1 MEPAQDCAEPSPVD
15 LAREERRLKET
26 GRVEA
31 FSDGV
36 FAIAATLLVLTLAV
50 PAVGKTYTAAAL
62 GHALLAQWPTYVAF
76 TVSFVTILV
85 MWASHHNIFSLI
97 QRVDHEFLLL
107 NGLILL
113 GVTAIPFPTRLVA
126 QHLGE
131 PSENVATTVYSAV
144 ALLIALGFNGLWYWA
159 RHDRRLLADSTTD
172 AQVRAVSRQYMV
184 APLVYLAALALSF
197 WNAWATM
204 GIFVLVTVYY
214 AIPTRA
220 TAPLED

>member
-1 MEPAQDCAEPSPVD
+1 MEKAANESGPSARD
-15 LAREERRLKET
+15 IAREDRQLKET

-50 PAVGKTYTAAAL
+50 PAVQRTYTASAL

-76 TVSFVTILV
+76 TVSFITILV

-97 QRVDHEFLLL
+97 HRVDHEFLLL

-131 PSENVATTVYSAV
+131 PSESVAAATYSAV
-144 ALLIALGFNGLWYWA
+144 ALFIALAFNGLWYWA
-159 RHDRRLLADSTTD
+159 RHDRRLLAETTTD

-184 APLVYLAALALSF
+184 APLVYLLALALSF
-197 WNAWATM
+197 WNAWAAM
-204 GIFVLVTVYY
+204 GVFVLVTVYY
-214 AIPTRA
+214 AIPSRA
-220 TAPLED
+220 TAPLDD